1 METFKDF
8 TSQSSDVD
16 RFIGKCLMAVT
27 YTHALHFAVS
37 GVGSY
42 AKHVALGDFYE
53 ELQEI
58 TDRFAETHIGITGKF
73 VPSLSV
79 SDNTDEVK
87 LIRDIVRD
95 ADKIYDR
102 VDTCLQSILD
112 ELKELCYKTLY
123 KLTKLA

>member
-1 METFKDF
+1 METFKEF
-8 TSQSSDVD
+8 TSQSNEIDQ
-16 RFIGKCLMAVT
+16 FIGKCLMTVT
-27 YTHALHFAVS
+27 YAHALHFAVS

-42 AKHVALGDFYE
+42 AKHVALGEFYE

-58 TDRFAETHIGITGKF
+58 TDRFAETHIGIVGRF

-79 SDNTDEVK
+79 SDNVDEVK
-87 LIRDIVRD
+87 LIKDLISG
-95 ADKIYDR
+95 ADKIYGS